1 MESEL
6 YSILSGFFKD
16 VAENLED
23 YVETFLRIY
32 KESDRSAEAMRQV
45 SGLKATLEK
54 ENKKRDKLLEL
65 YMEELITKSEF
76 TKRNTES
83 SELIKGI
90 EHQIRFIEKKS
101 DNDNSYAKAI
111 KRIEKYFREM
121 YDPSLPMNKEQV
133 DEMAKAVIDRI
144 SVVPINKNT
153 MKLEIKLLT
162 GESEPMTYIRNG
174 ERYARR
180 SGLTSKK
187 MIDAYKTTGNK

>member
-83 SELIKGI
+83 S
-90 EHQIRFIEKKS
+90 
-101 DNDNSYAKAI
+101 
-111 KRIEKYFREM
+111 
-121 YDPSLPMNKEQV
+121 
-133 DEMAKAVIDRI
+133 
-144 SVVPINKNT
+144 
-153 MKLEIKLLT
+153 
-162 GESEPMTYIRNG
+162 
-174 ERYARR
+174 
-180 SGLTSKK
+180 
-187 MIDAYKTTGNK
+187 